1 MLTSAKAITKRHRLS
16 LDITR
21 ASTHVEPLL
30 IPFSEKNEMSKVAGR
45 IAIVVLGIM
54 VAAIL
59 AGQCG
64 LWRGGTPADLGIKSG
79 RLKPPSFT
87 ANSVSSQAT
96 LYPDHPQ
103 KDTAHITPL
112 SYSGS
117 GEMAMKRIGEILQR
131 SARTEIIHQDSTYIY
146 AQCTTPLMRF
156 TDDLEFWLDEAQGV
170 IQVRSASRLGS
181 KDLGVNR
188 QRVEAIRAQF
198 LKN

>member
-1 MLTSAKAITKRHRLS
+1 MLKL
-16 LDITR
+16 
-21 ASTHVEPLL
+21 
-30 IPFSEKNEMSKVAGR
+30 AGR
-45 IAIVVLGIM
+45 IAIVLLGFILS
-54 VAAIL
+54 AIL

-64 LWRGGTPADLGIKSG
+64 LWRGQMPADLGVKSG

-87 ANSVSSQAT
+87 ANSVSSQAR

-103 KDTAHITPL
+103 KDNADIAPL

-146 AQCTTPLMRF
+146 AQCTTPLMHF

-170 IQVRSASRLGS
+170 IQVRSTSRLGS
-181 KDLGVNR
+181 EDFGANR
-188 QRVEAIRAQF
+188 QRVEAIRARF
-198 LKN
+198 LTN